1 MDYAHTVNRSR
12 QGEMNIMSGVRL
24 AQLSLGKCCNVVFRI
39 WRRDKRVFV
48 VLAVLVTYL
57 LYYLYGTLT
66 MPVRFLFVNEN
77 INRQCII
84 PDLDPFDKSIMQ
96 YVWSPDPIHCDPAP
110 DLVYVDES
118 GFVTYN
124 QSAYKFYGH
133 SSYKCSYTPLLR
145 PKNDDYSV
153 QFGEEKVS
161 DIPFQVPHD
170 FYRLRCYTSSGNK
183 LVYDTLQE
191 SVYVSNEVKDTK
203 ADENG
208 KNSKYSVFMFG
219 IDSTSRLS
227 AIRKLPKTYKY
238 LIEILGAYVF
248 KGYMKVGDN
257 TFPNIVPVLTGKR
270 PGTVDL
276 PNPGGGPFDLQP
288 FPFIWYN
295 FSREHYATFY
305 AEDYP
310 IIATFNTEASGFKS
324 PPTDHYMR
332 PWMLGLRKIGFA
344 SEVLKSVLLPLEYK
358 NVNMGKSS
366 SLCYGNK
373 PIFTHLINYYKRF
386 VTQYKEK
393 LKFSFSWLVQICHEF
408 INYLE
413 LGDNDFFEFFK
424 FLKEN
429 GHLENAF
436 LIFFSD
442 HGSRIDDIRN
452 TFVGRIEERMPLL
465 SIVPPETFAAKHPE
479 AIKNLRDNTD
489 RLTSNFDLH
498 ELLNDIV
505 NADFEAS
512 VEFKSNTKR
521 GISLFRPIPDTRSCA
536 DASIP
541 EHFCACYGSESIA
554 VTNPVVAK
562 ATEYAVLYL
571 NNLLKKY
578 KHICAELSLY
588 KIHEARLVSLGL
600 SAKGEEENRWTIY
613 KFFSKPEAEKHKRF
627 LVIFETLPGN
637 AMFEATVDYHVET
650 GMKIT
655 DDISRTNKYG
665 NTSSCVPE
673 KPLRRYC
680 YCKFMLKQ

>member
-1 MDYAHTVNRSR
+1 
-12 QGEMNIMSGVRL
+12 
-24 AQLSLGKCCNVVFRI
+24 
-39 WRRDKRVFV
+39 
-48 VLAVLVTYL
+48 
-57 LYYLYGTLT
+57 

-77 INRQCII
+77 INKQCII
-84 PDLDPFDKSIMQ
+84 PDLDPFDKSIMK

-110 DLVYVDES
+110 DLVFVNER
-118 GFVTYN
+118 GFLTFN
-124 QSAYKFYGH
+124 QSAFKYYGD
-133 SSYKCSYTPLLR
+133 SNYRCSYTPLFR
-145 PKNDDYSV
+145 PEYDDYSV
-153 QFGEEKVS
+153 TFGEEVFGE
-161 DIPFQVPHD
+161 IPLQVPYD
-170 FYRLRCYTSSGNK
+170 FFRLRCYTNKGNK
-183 LVYDTLQE
+183 RVFDTLQE
-191 SVYVSNEVKDTK
+191 SVYSS
-203 ADENG
+203 DEI
-208 KNSKYSVFMFG
+208 KNKIAEENPEISKYSVFLFG

-238 LIEILGAYVF
+238 LTEVLGAHVF

-257 TFPNIVPVLTGKR
+257 TFPNVVPVLTGKR

-276 PNPGGGPFDLQP
+276 PNPDGGPFDLQK
-288 FPFIWYN
+288 FPFIWQK
-295 FSREHYATFY
+295 FSMEKYATFY

-310 IIATFNTEASGFKS
+310 IITAFNTEASGFKE

-332 PWMLGLRKIGFA
+332 PWMLGLRKIEFA
-344 SEVLKSVLLPLEYK
+344 SEVLKSVLLPFEYK
-358 NVNMGKSS
+358 NLKTGKS

-373 PIFTHLINYYKRF
+373 PVFKHLINYYKRF
-386 VTQYKEK
+386 ATMYKTK
-393 LKFSFSWLVQICHEF
+393 LKFAFSWLVQICHEF

-413 LGDNDFFEFFK
+413 LGDNDFYQFFK
-424 FLKEN
+424 FLKED

-465 SIVPPETFAAKHPE
+465 SVVPPKTFQSKYPEAAK
-479 AIKNLRDNTD
+479 NLQENTQ

-498 ELLNDIV
+498 EMLNDIL
-505 NADFEAS
+505 NSDFEIL
-512 VEFKSNTKR
+512 EKSQTKKKR
-521 GISLFRPIPDTRSCA
+521 GISLFRRIPDTRSCA

-541 EHFCACYGSESIA
+541 EHFCACYGSDKVDTS
-554 VTNPVVAK
+554 NPLVVQ
-562 ATEYAVLYL
+562 ATKFAVLHL

-578 KHICAELSLY
+578 SHICAELSLN
-588 KIHEARLVSLGL
+588 KIHEAQLVSLGL

-650 GMKIT
+650 GMEIT
-655 DDISRTNKYG
+655 DEISRTNKYG
-665 NTSSCVPE
+665 NTSICVPE

-680 YCKFMLKQ
+680 YCKTLLKK

>member
-1 MDYAHTVNRSR
+1 
-12 QGEMNIMSGVRL
+12 
-24 AQLSLGKCCNVVFRI
+24 
-39 WRRDKRVFV
+39 
-48 VLAVLVTYL
+48 
-57 LYYLYGTLT
+57 

-77 INRQCII
+77 INKQCII
-84 PDLDPFDKSIMQ
+84 PDLDPFDKSIMK

-110 DLVYVDES
+110 DLVFVNER
-118 GFVTYN
+118 GFLTFN
-124 QSAYKFYGH
+124 KSAFKYYGD
-133 SSYKCSYTPLLR
+133 SNYRCSYTPLLR
-145 PKNDDYSV
+145 PEYDDYSV
-153 QFGEEKVS
+153 TFGEEVFGE
-161 DIPFQVPHD
+161 IPLQVPYD
-170 FYRLRCYTSSGNK
+170 FFRLRCYTNKGNK
-183 LVYDTLQE
+183 RVFDTLQE
-191 SVYVSNEVKDTK
+191 SVYSS
-203 ADENG
+203 DEI
-208 KNSKYSVFMFG
+208 KNKIAEENPEISKYSVFLFG

-238 LIEILGAYVF
+238 LTEVLGAHVF

-257 TFPNIVPVLTGKR
+257 TFPNVVPVLTGKR

-276 PNPGGGPFDLQP
+276 PNPDGGPFDLQK
-288 FPFIWYN
+288 FPFIWQK
-295 FSREHYATFY
+295 FSMEKYATFY

-310 IIATFNTEASGFKS
+310 IITAFNTEASGFKE

-332 PWMLGLRKIGFA
+332 PWMLGLRKIEFA
-344 SEVLKSVLLPLEYK
+344 SEVLKSVLLPFEYK
-358 NVNMGKSS
+358 NLKTGKS

-373 PIFTHLINYYKRF
+373 PVFKHLINYYKRF
-386 VTQYKEK
+386 ATMYKTK
-393 LKFSFSWLVQICHEF
+393 LKFAFSWLVQICHEF

-413 LGDNDFFEFFK
+413 LGDNDFYQFFK

-465 SIVPPETFAAKHPE
+465 SVVPPETFQSKYPEAAK
-479 AIKNLRDNTD
+479 NLQENTQ

-498 ELLNDIV
+498 EMLNDIL
-505 NADFEAS
+505 NSDFEIL
-512 VEFKSNTKR
+512 EKSQTKKKR
-521 GISLFRPIPDTRSCA
+521 GISLFRRIPDTRSCA

-541 EHFCACYGSESIA
+541 EHFCACYGSDKVDTS
-554 VTNPVVAK
+554 NPLVVQ
-562 ATEYAVLYL
+562 ATKFAVLHL

-578 KHICAELSLY
+578 SHICAELSLN
-588 KIHEARLVSLGL
+588 KIHEAQLVSLGL

-637 AMFEATVDYHVET
+637 AMFEATVDYHIET
-650 GMKIT
+650 GMEIT
-655 DDISRTNKYG
+655 DEISRTNKYG
-665 NTSSCVPE
+665 NTSICVPE

-680 YCKFMLKQ
+680 YCKTLLKK